1 MRSNECKCGQMT
13 LNEPKWIQMSLNE
26 PKSIPVSLNEPKW
39 AQNGLKWTEISLA
52 VAYMGIIQ
60 KIGHITYVSF
70 LGRNTL
76 LLNNPHVG
84 GGSLI

>member
-1 MRSNECKCGQMT
+1 MT
-13 LNEPKWIQMSLNE
+13 LSEPKWAQMSLNE
-26 PKSIPVSLNEPKW
+26 PKSVPVSLNEPKW
-39 AQNGLKWTEISLA
+39 AQNGLKWTEMSLA
-52 VAYMGIIQ
+52 AAYTRIIQ
-60 KIGHITYVSF
+60 KSGHITYVSF